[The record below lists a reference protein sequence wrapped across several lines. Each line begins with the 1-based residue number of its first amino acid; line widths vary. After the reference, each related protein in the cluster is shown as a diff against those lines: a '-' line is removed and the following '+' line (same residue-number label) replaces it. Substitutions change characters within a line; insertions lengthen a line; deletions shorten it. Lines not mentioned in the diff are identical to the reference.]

1 MFTIDD
7 VLTRV
12 PEIRRKS
19 VLHYKC
25 PTLSKRL
32 NITVPNYISAYLLSV
47 GVNPYD
53 VEREIFD
60 HWHKAMLYTNA
71 EQDVQGTMLCF
82 EYLTFSKYD
91 TRISLHKSVVSKDPW
106 NTVSVKEIG
115 CKKDIDVRR
124 VLINSLLVKYSPKE
138 VKKCI
143 DLHTEECRVALI
155 DEGIRSGSASV
166 YCPGRKI
173 LSRVVE
179 SRMLASL
186 LSEKTRSTKIKFT
199 P

>member
-1 MFTIDD
+1 MFTINDI
-7 VLTRV
+7 LTRV
-12 PEIRRKS
+12 PEIRRKK

-25 PTLSKRL
+25 STLSKRL

-47 GVNPYD
+47 GVSPCD

-91 TRISLHKSVVSKDPW
+91 TRISLHKSVVSKSPW
-106 NTVSVKEIG
+106 TTVPVKNIG
-115 CKKDIDVRR
+115 CKKDIDIRR
-124 VLINSLLVKYSPKE
+124 VLINSLLIKYSPKE
-138 VKKCI
+138 VRKCI
-143 DLHTEECRVALI
+143 DIHTEQCRESLI
-155 DEGIRSGSASV
+155 DEGIRTGSGSV

-186 LSEKTRSTKIKFT
+186 LSEKTRSTKIKLT